1 MAAPGVFA
9 LIAPNFLFRFSVPC
23 RRVASATI
31 ADADDLDE
39 SYRLPC
45 FSELEGRQPFA
56 EVRLGWHETGLLF
69 RVTVTGKQQPLWC
82 RPSRI
87 EDSDGVQLWIDT
99 RDTHNVHR
107 ASRFCHRF
115 ALLPS
120 GGGQRLDKPSVA
132 LLAINRARESP
143 RPPEGIAFSL
153 RSTMTANGY
162 RLAAIIPGA
171 ALTGW
176 DSQEHRKLGFF
187 WAVSDRELGWQTF
200 SLGPE
205 LPIAEDP
212 SLWGTLELAADLG
225 GR

>member
-1 MAAPGVFA
+1 M

-23 RRVASATI
+23 YPSVSATLDA
-31 ADADDLDE
+31 ADELDD

-45 FSELEGRQPFA
+45 FSELEGRKSFA
-56 EVRLGWHETGLLF
+56 ELRIGWHEAGLLL
-69 RVTVTGKQQPLWC
+69 RVQVTGKQQPLWC
-82 RPSRI
+82 RSSRI

-115 ALLPS
+115 ALMPA
-120 GGGQRLDKPSVA
+120 GGGQRLDKPTVA

-153 RSTMTANGY
+153 RSTLTENGY
-162 RLAAIIPGA
+162 RLAAVIPGK

-176 DSQEHRKLGFF
+176 DANEHRKLGFF
-187 WAVSDRELGWQTF
+187 WAVTDRELGWQTF

-212 SLWGTLELAADLG
+212 SLWGTLELASERPAG
-225 GR
+225 